1 MRKKAYYLIGMM
13 VLGFLFSCEAS
24 KNTELNTNMK
34 YDIERIE
41 YFTSVCFGPCPQ
53 FRIEIDKNR
62 EAVYEAI
69 RFNFTKEFNSP
80 SPEGTFKTT
89 LNENEFRLILKNL
102 NEMDFPALQDSY
114 RVEYTDVQTANL
126 KIIYDGGK
134 EKIIT
139 DYGMMGTPEL
149 KELYQ
154 LFLELRENQNWEK
167 IK

>member
-1 MRKKAYYLIGMM
+1 MKKKLF
-13 VLGFLFSCEAS
+13 LGIVFFGIVFSCEATKKTTS
-24 KNTELNTNMK
+24 STNMK

-41 YFTSVCFGPCPQ
+41 YFTSVCFGTCPQ
-53 FRIEIDKNR
+53 FKIEIDKNR

-69 RFNFTKEFNSP
+69 RFNFSEEFGAP
-80 SPEGTFKTT
+80 SPEGTFKGEISK
-89 LNENEFRLILKNL
+89 NDFDLILKKL
-102 NEMDFPALQDSY
+102 NEMDFPALQDNY
-114 RVEYTDVQTANL
+114 RVNYTDVQTANL

-149 KELYQ
+149 KEIYQ

-167 IK
+167 IKYS

>member
-1 MRKKAYYLIGMM
+1 MKKINYYFLGMM
-13 VLGFLFSCEAS
+13 ILGFLVSCEATKKTETSS
-24 KNTELNTNMK
+24 KMK

-53 FRIEIDKNR
+53 FKIEMDKNR

-69 RFNFTKEFNSP
+69 RFNFSKEFGSP
-80 SPEGTFKTT
+80 SPEGTFKGKIS
-89 LNENEFRLILKNL
+89 EKEFDQILKKL
-102 NEMDFPALQDSY
+102 NEMDFPTLQNNY
-114 RVEYTDVQTANL
+114 KVNYTDVQTANL

-149 KELYQ
+149 IEIYQ